1 MPDIH
6 HYTICPYPFF
16 ITHTNLVRID
26 RTIPIVTQP
35 DTRLSPILYCTLSSV
50 LVGDGELFLASEE
63 GFPVGKELDV
73 EVIENDVLACAMKVI
88 DVEHSAH
95 V

>member
-1 MPDIH
+1 MPNID
-6 HYTICPYPFF
+6 HYTICSYPLF
-16 ITHTNLVRID
+16 IAITKFVRID
-26 RTIPIVTQP
+26 RTIPWVTQP
-35 DTRLSPILYCTLSSV
+35 DTGFSPILYCTLSSV
-50 LVGDGELFLASEE
+50 LVGDGELFLTSEE
-63 GFPVGKELDV
+63 GFPVWEEFDV